1 MNIAKGKKKKEELQN
16 GEMSV
21 KRYLEMSCQEE
32 TGGAER
38 KCLTQP
44 VLKRDPQKRNLGLTM
59 VVVHNS
65 CSYSF
70 PATVLA
76 HVLPSQLIKTQNKIT
91 SGKVDGE
98 TRGF

>member
-44 VLKRDPQKRNLGLTM
+44 VLKSRSPKKEFGSHYGCSPQFLLLLLPCHSSG
-59 VVVHNS
+59 
-65 CSYSF
+65 
-70 PATVLA
+70 P
-76 HVLPSQLIKTQNKIT
+76 HVAITAGKDTEQNH
-91 SGKVDGE
+91 
-98 TRGF
+98 FW